1 MFSSA
6 IYCIKSLLLYN
17 TCGKSQVV
25 FLNFLN
31 VNVFSV
37 FILRLFIS
45 FTITA
50 YFVNL
55 LLNKPKQAFL
65 PFGNHVRPP
74 TDRKIKLRVKPF
86 LSIKR
91 RQKSV
96 VYSFVSSLF
105 TRGLCQLWVEEHVF
119 VEDRMGT
126 YVNV

>member
-1 MFSSA
+1 MH
-6 IYCIKSLLLYN
+6 CLSLLYIVENHRYYTTL
-17 TCGKSQVV
+17 GRKVKLF

-37 FILRLFIS
+37 FMLRLFIS

-55 LLNKPKQAFL
+55 LLSKPKQTFL
-65 PFGNHVRPP
+65 PFGKHVRPP

-96 VYSFVSSLF
+96 VYSFVSSLY
-105 TRGLCQLWVEEHVF
+105 TKGLCQLWMLKSMF
-119 VEDRMGT
+119 L
-126 YVNV
+126 